1 MIGTQNRTISK
12 TKTFCGSAMVV
23 WTFLF
28 MMGGQMKVNGI
39 KVHLILFLMLTSAL
53 AGKIEPHQ
61 HIHMV
66 L

>member
-1 MIGTQNRTISK
+1 MTGTQNRNISK
-12 TKTFCGSAMVV
+12 PKTYCGSAMVV

-28 MMGGQMKVNGI
+28 MMSGQMKVNGI

-53 AGKIEPHQ
+53 AGKIEHHQ